1 MEDRDNGRALLKRW
15 LPYITGALF
24 LPFAGYLIYL
34 LALELQNGIRE
45 NGFVWIPQGVLA
57 FAAAGLFLAKGW
69 LLLWKPLEEC
79 THHPRDLRQRYVDVF
94 RDGLEFG
101 IAGLVLGLATGHRA
115 AADEAAFAFGLLGII
130 LSIIGEAIRHCRR
143 RRPAG
148 AAARATPS
156 ASLDAGA
163 PTAPTASADTSE
175 PSR

>member
-15 LPYITGALF
+15 LPYITAALF

-34 LALELQNGIRE
+34 LALEVQNGVRE
-45 NGFVWIPQGVLA
+45 NGFVWILQGVLA
-57 FAAAGLFLAKGW
+57 FAATGLFLAKGW

-101 IAGLVLGLATGHRA
+101 MAGLVLGLATGHRA
-115 AADEAAFAFGLLGII
+115 TADEAAFAFGLLGII
-130 LSIIGEAIRHCRR
+130 LSIIGEAIRYCRR
-143 RRPAG
+143 RRRAG

-156 ASLDAGA
+156 ASLGVDA
-163 PTAPTASADTSE
+163 PTAPNSSPDTGA